1 MKKTKVAFLTL
12 ALSALSLMLS
22 MAMVLSLVACGPE
35 KADDGGNTKCKHKW
49 GDPVVTLAPTEEA
62 KGSQKKTCT
71 LCGLERTE
79 DIPKLLPK
87 YDVIFKD
94 AAGTEI
100 SKNKVTYGQPITEI
114 PANPTA
120 PAGQTF
126 YGWAEAANGHR
137 VWNFDK
143 ADVNKITGETVLEP
157 LFIKSGETRYLE
169 AELCP
174 SIIANGGMDGAT
186 YSGGQK
192 GTGLIKKDFPG
203 ESDPTKSEYGSTCEI
218 DPFYYTKVGSTVTIV
233 EEGTP
238 GAQKIDPKGGNY
250 GYFVHYFYINGNKL
264 VWNINVS
271 EAAENVAV
279 FGRFSAEYGISDPQ
293 TGELASSFTSDEVK
307 VKVNGTVL
315 NYGEITIHNIV
326 DKECVTFED
335 FYLGSVNLKAGANT
349 IEFLVDNTRTVNGT
363 IASTSPCI
371 DSIKLIT
378 NSTITWEEASL
389 VNLGD

>member
-1 MKKTKVAFLTL
+1 MKKTKFAFLTL
-12 ALSALSLMLS
+12 ALSA
-22 MAMVLSLVACGPE
+22 LSLVACGPE

-49 GDPVVTLAPTEEA
+49 GDPVVTQEATEEA
-62 KGSQKKTCT
+62 KGSQTKTCT
-71 LCGLERTE
+71 LCGTTRTE
-79 DIPKLLPK
+79 EIPMLPPS
-87 YDVIFKD
+87 YYVTFKD
-94 AAGTEI
+94 ATGAEI
-100 SKNKVTYGQPITEI
+100 SKNKVTYGTPITQI
-114 PANPTA
+114 PAAPTA

-143 ADVNKITGETVLEP
+143 TDVNKVTGETVLEP
-157 LFIKSGETRYLE
+157 LFVKTGETRYLE

-174 SIIANGGMDGAT
+174 SITAGTGMDGAT

-192 GTGLIKKDFPG
+192 GKGLIKKDYD
-203 ESDPTKSEYGSTCEI
+203 SVYSSTCDI
-218 DPFYYTKVGSTVTIV
+218 DPFYWNKDDNGVVQVVDATAEGAKKV
-233 EEGTP
+233 
-238 GAQKIDPKGGNY
+238 DPKGENY
-250 GYFVHYFYINGNKL
+250 GYFVHYFYVNGNKL
-264 VWNINVS
+264 TWNINVS

-279 FGRFSAEYGISDPQ
+279 FGRFAAEYGIPNST

-307 VKVNGTVL
+307 VTVNGTAL

-335 FYLGSVNLKAGANT
+335 FYLGSVNLQAGANV
-349 IEFLVDNTRTVNGT
+349 IEFIVDNTRTVNGT

-378 NSTITWEEASL
+378 NSTVTWSEAKVTNL
-389 VNLGD
+389 VG